1 MSAGREFHVCGA
13 ATENARRVSS
23 VRTRG
28 TVSSGATD
36 DRRGRAGAAG
46 WIRSIRYAGVE
57 VDMKHHR
64 LTKENKWTEKINGM
78 TDNPRLT

>member
-1 MSAGREFHVCGA
+1 MFVVPRPRMLVE
-13 ATENARRVSS
+13 RVQFAL
-23 VRTRG
+23 VEQYN
-28 TVSSGATD
+28 SGATD